1 LRTKYVI
8 FVTLVALASGT
19 CGAAQKNK
27 ATEKGKGALS
37 CEEQKRRYRE
47 SEACFAKYRQ
57 TSKPDKQGRTHSSLR
72 PGAYRKCQEMK
83 EPQCE

>member
-1 LRTKYVI
+1 MT
-8 FVTLVALASGT
+8 
-19 CGAAQKNK
+19 AADDRAIQRKKGVQKN
-27 ATEKGKGALS
+27 ASS
-37 CEEQKRRYRE
+37 CDEQKRRYRE

-72 PGAYRKCQEMK
+72 PEAYSKCQEMK